1 MISEYRQHFNTQ
13 YRPEQYAQF
22 MADIEQSFG
31 YSVEFK
37 ISETPVFI
45 PTPLKNKLLEA
56 AQEIYSSLNTPDYFS
71 QSQRAIP
78 SNCLVPNEKPTPD
91 FLAIDFAI
99 CQDKNGA
106 LIPKLIEL
114 QGFPSLYCYQKTLN
128 DYYRKHYEISE
139 NVTNFFN
146 GLSAKQYLEILRN
159 KIIAN
164 ENPENVILLEIEP
177 QKQKTRIDFDCCE
190 RMLGVRSVCLTEVI
204 KRGKKLFYKSEGREI
219 PIHRIYNR
227 VIFDELQA
235 RPDLQSAFRLTDEV
249 DVDWAGHPNWFF
261 KISKFSLPFLKSKYI
276 PKTYF
281 LSDLKETPSNLEN
294 YVLKPLFS
302 FAGAGV
308 KFDVQPQDLTTI
320 PEDEKPN
327 YILMEKVQYQPL
339 VQTLDIPAKVEIRLL
354 TVHNSETNQLEV
366 LTNLVRL
373 SKGKMMGVDFNKNKT
388 WVGGTLGY
396 FEY

>member
-22 MADIEQSFG
+22 MTDIERSFG

-37 ISETPVFI
+37 ISETPIFI
-45 PTPLKNKLLEA
+45 PNPLKNKLLEA

-78 SNCLVPNEKPTPD
+78 PNCLVPNEKSTPD

-99 CQDKNGA
+99 CQDKNGD

-114 QGFPSLYCYQKTLN
+114 QGFPSLYCFQKALN

-159 KIIAN
+159 KIVAN

-190 RMLGVRSVCLTEVI
+190 QMIGVRSVCLTEI
-204 KRGKKLFYKSEGREI
+204 TKRGKKLFYKSEDKEI

-235 RPDLQSAFRLTDEV
+235 RTDLQPAFRLTDEV
-249 DVDWAGHPNWFF
+249 EVDWAGHPNWFF
-261 KISKFSLPFLKSKYI
+261 KMSKFSLPFLNSKYV

-281 LSDLKETPSNLEN
+281 LNDLKELPTDLSN

-308 KFDVQPQDLTTI
+308 KFDLQLEDLMAI
-320 PEDEKPN
+320 PEGEKPN
-327 YILMEKVQYQPL
+327 YILMEKVQYEPL
-339 VQTLDIPAKVEIRLL
+339 VQTLDVPAKVEIRLL
-354 TVHNSETNQLEV
+354 TVCNSETNRLEV